1 MANYSEVFKE
11 LAKSFAVANI
21 RFPNLKAVVLAQWML
36 ESGRG
41 HSMLAIKHLNF
52 GGLKWRDEM
61 QGFATPVDYTDFAN
75 EGDMYCGFN
84 SVDAFI
90 NGYWHFLGR
99 SPYAGWEAHANDPE
113 AFINFIATI
122 YCPSNEDYSENVL
135 SLIPEAVALLQQSG
149 EVAVFSSVSTTSRYK
164 VRFYSGDYLV
174 RQKAANADK
183 CICYVEHHFNSA
195 GPTANYAL
203 VVVAKNASLTTINWG
218 MRYAK
223 AVASLLGTAV
233 FAPASPWPGVAI
245 GGIDGRGNGNL
256 LYAEMPAILL
266 EPLFVSNPKQA
277 AQLKQATWQEALAK
291 ILADS
296 ICEFFPDGGLVAF
309 SIGHKGKTS
318 NPTDCGAAVHGG
330 GYECE
335 YAELVLKKAATL
347 LEREAC

>member
-1 MANYSEVFKE
+1 MANYAEGFKE
-11 LAKSFAVANI
+11 LAKSLARADI

-61 QGFATPVDYTDFAN
+61 KGFATPVDYTDSVD
-75 EGDMYCGFN
+75 EGDTYCAFD

-90 NGYWHFLGR
+90 AGYWRFLGR
-99 SPYAGWEAHANDPE
+99 SPYAGWEAHADNPE
-113 AFINFIATI
+113 AFITFIAAI
-122 YCPSNEDYSENVL
+122 YCPSNEDYTENVL
-135 SLIPEAVALLQQSG
+135 SLLPEAVALLRQSG
-149 EVAVFSSVSTTSRYK
+149 EGDVFPSVSTTAKYK
-164 VRFYSGDYLV
+164 VRFYSGEYPA

-203 VVVAKNASLTTINWG
+203 VVVAKNASVTTLDWG

-223 AVASLLGTAV
+223 AAASLLGTEV
-233 FAPASPWPGVAI
+233 FAPASSWPGVAI

-277 AQLKQATWQEALAK
+277 AQLKQATWQDALAK

-296 ICEFFPDGGLVAF
+296 ICMSFPDGGLVAF
-309 SIGHKGKTS
+309 SIGHKGKPS
-318 NPTDCGAAVHGG
+318 KPADCGAEVYGG
-330 GYECE
+330 GSECE
-335 YAELVLKKAATL
+335 YAELVLKKATAL
-347 LEREAC
+347 LER

>member
-1 MANYSEVFKE
+1 MPNYSDVFRE
-11 LAKSFAVANI
+11 LAKSLAAADI
-21 RFPNLKAVVLAQWML
+21 QFPNLKAVALAQWML

-52 GGLKWRDEM
+52 GGLKWLDEM
-61 QGFATPVDYTDFAN
+61 KWFATPVDYTDSAN
-75 EGDMYCGFN
+75 EEDTYCAFD

-90 NGYWHFLGR
+90 TVYWHFLGR
-99 SPYAGWEAHANDPE
+99 SPYAGWEAHANNPE
-113 AFINFIATI
+113 AFINFIAAI

-135 SLIPEAVALLQQSG
+135 SMLPESVVLLQQSG
-149 EVAVFSSVSTTSRYK
+149 ESNVFTSVSTTVRYR
-164 VRFYSGDYLV
+164 VRFYSGDYPV

-195 GPTANYAL
+195 GPNANYAL
-203 VVVAKNASLTTINWG
+203 VVVAKNASLTTIDWG
-218 MRYAK
+218 VRYAK
-223 AVASLLGTAV
+223 AVASLLGTEV
-233 FAPASPWPGVAI
+233 FAPASSWPGVAI

-277 AQLKQATWQEALAK
+277 AQLKQTTWQAALAK

-296 ICEFFPDGGLVAF
+296 ICESFPDGGLVAF

-318 NPTDCGAAVHGG
+318 NPTDCGAEVHNG

-335 YAELVLKKAATL
+335 YAELVLRKAATL
-347 LEREAC
+347 LER

>member
-1 MANYSEVFKE
+1 MPNYSEVFKE
-11 LAKSFAVANI
+11 LAKSLAAADI
-21 RFPNLKAVVLAQWML
+21 QFPNLKAVVLAQWML

-61 QGFATPVDYTDFAN
+61 KGFATPVDYTDSAN
-75 EGDMYCGFN
+75 EGDTYCAFA

-90 NGYWHFLGR
+90 TGYWHFLDR
-99 SPYAGWEAHANDPE
+99 SPYAGWEAHADNPE
-113 AFINFIATI
+113 AFINFIAVI
-122 YCPSNEDYSENVL
+122 YCPSNQDYSENVL
-135 SLIPEAVALLQQSG
+135 SLLPEAVVMLQKSG
-149 EVAVFSSVSTTSRYK
+149 AADAFPSASPTPKYK
-164 VRFYSGDYLV
+164 VRFYSGDYPA
-174 RQKAANADK
+174 RQKAAHADK

-195 GPTANYAL
+195 GPTADYAL
-203 VVVAKNASLTTINWG
+203 VVVAKNASLSTINWG

-223 AVASLLGTAV
+223 AVASLLGTKV
-233 FAPASPWPGVAI
+233 FAPASSWPGVAI

-296 ICEFFPDGGLVAF
+296 ICESFPAGGLVAF
-309 SIGHKGKTS
+309 SIGHKGKSS
-318 NPTDCGAAVHGG
+318 NPADCGADVHGG
-330 GYECE
+330 GRECE
-335 YAELVLKKAATL
+335 YAELVLKKAAAL
-347 LEREAC
+347 LER